1 MNNEDLF
8 SQAKEILV
16 GGVNSPVR
24 SFSNVGGSPI
34 FVEKGLG
41 PIISDAEGKDYID
54 YVGSFG
60 PAILG
65 HANRDV
71 VEAVQEQVSNGF
83 GFGAP
88 SILENE
94 LAQIIID
101 LVPSIEKVRMTSSG
115 TEAALTAIRLAR
127 GCTERELI
135 IKFDGCYHGHVDSL
149 LVNAGSGV
157 LTFGLAASKGIPQS
171 VVSDT
176 LALPFNDTKL
186 LVEAFEKH
194 GSKVAA
200 VIVEPIAGNMGCV
213 LPKEEFLYS
222 LREQT
227 SKHGSLLIFDEVMT
241 GFRVAPGGAQEK
253 LGIAPDLTLLGKVIG
268 GGLPVGA
275 VGGASEIMNNLA
287 PVGSVYQAGTLSG
300 NPISMASG
308 IATLKQLKE
317 HRKYQRLE
325 KTTGDLC
332 AGLEKIASEFDIPFV
347 TNHTCG
353 MFGLFFTEAKTVYS
367 LADVNRCN
375 LDVFKKFFH
384 LMLNQGINLAP
395 SPFEAGFLS
404 FTHDNHHIEK
414 TLEAARSAFSA
425 IQV

>member
-8 SQAKEILV
+8 SQARKILV

-34 FVEKGLG
+34 FVERGLG

-71 VEAVQEQVSNGF
+71 VETVQKQVSNGF

-94 LAQIIID
+94 LAQLIID

-157 LTFGLAASKGIPQS
+157 LTFGLAASQGIPQS
-171 VVSDT
+171 VVSET
-176 LALPFNDTKL
+176 LALPYNDTNL
-186 LVEAFEKH
+186 LVEAFEKY

-213 LPKEEFLYS
+213 LPKEEFLHS

-227 SKHGSLLIFDEVMT
+227 SKYGSLLIFDEVMT

-367 LADVNRCN
+367 LSEVNGCN

>member
-8 SQAKEILV
+8 SQAKEVLV

-65 HANRDV
+65 HANRGV

-94 LAQIIID
+94 LAQLIID

-127 GCTERELI
+127 GCTGRELI

-149 LVNAGSGV
+149 LVNAGSGA

-176 LALPFNDTKL
+176 LALPFNDTNL
-186 LVEAFEKH
+186 LE
-194 GSKVAA
+194 
-200 VIVEPIAGNMGCV
+200 
-213 LPKEEFLYS
+213 
-222 LREQT
+222 
-227 SKHGSLLIFDEVMT
+227 
-241 GFRVAPGGAQEK
+241 
-253 LGIAPDLTLLGKVIG
+253 
-268 GGLPVGA
+268 
-275 VGGASEIMNNLA
+275 
-287 PVGSVYQAGTLSG
+287 
-300 NPISMASG
+300 
-308 IATLKQLKE
+308 
-317 HRKYQRLE
+317 
-325 KTTGDLC
+325 
-332 AGLEKIASEFDIPFV
+332 
-347 TNHTCG
+347 
-353 MFGLFFTEAKTVYS
+353 
-367 LADVNRCN
+367 
-375 LDVFKKFFH
+375 
-384 LMLNQGINLAP
+384 
-395 SPFEAGFLS
+395 
-404 FTHDNHHIEK
+404 
-414 TLEAARSAFSA
+414 SA
-425 IQV
+425 

>member
-8 SQAKEILV
+8 SQAREVLV

-34 FVEKGLG
+34 FIEKGLG
-41 PIISDAEGKDYID
+41 ANITDAEGKEYID

-71 VEAVQEQVSNGF
+71 VETVQEQVSNGF

-94 LAQIIID
+94 LAKLIIA

-127 GCTERELI
+127 GFTERELI

-149 LVNAGSGV
+149 LVNAGSGA
-157 LTFGLAASKGIPQS
+157 LTFGLAASQGIPQN
-171 VVSDT
+171 VVSET
-176 LALPFNDTKL
+176 LALPYNDSSVVK
-186 LVEAFEKH
+186 EAFEKH
-194 GSKVAA
+194 GSRVAA
-200 VIVEPIAGNMGCV
+200 VIVEPIAGNMGCI
-213 LPKEEFLYS
+213 LPQEGFLPT

-227 SKHGSLLIFDEVMT
+227 SKYGSLLIFDEVMT

-253 LGIAPDLTLLGKVIG
+253 LGITPDLTLLGKVIG

-275 VGGASEIMNNLA
+275 VGGTSKIMNNLA
-287 PVGSVYQAGTLSG
+287 PEGSVYQAGTLSG

-308 IATLKQLKE
+308 IATLNLLKE

-325 KTTGDLC
+325 QKTSNLC
-332 AGLEKIASEFDIPFV
+332 KGLEKIATDFDIPLV

-353 MFGLFFTEAKTVYS
+353 MFGMFFTEAKTIYS
-367 LADVNRCN
+367 LADVNGCN
-375 LDVFKKFFH
+375 LDMFKKFFH
-384 LMLNQGINLAP
+384 LMLNHGIYFAP

-404 FTHDNHHIEK
+404 FTHDDYHIEK
-414 TLEAARSAFSA
+414 TLDAARSAFSA
-425 IQV
+425 IRS

>member
-1 MNNEDLF
+1 MNNEELF
-8 SQAKEILV
+8 SQAREVLV

-34 FVEKGLG
+34 FVERGLG

-71 VEAVQEQVSNGF
+71 VETVQEQVSNGF

-94 LAQIIID
+94 LAQLIID

-157 LTFGLAASKGIPQS
+157 LTFGLAASQGIPQS
-171 VVSDT
+171 VVSET
-176 LALPFNDTKL
+176 LALPYNDTNL
-186 LVEAFEKH
+186 LVEAFEKY

-213 LPKEEFLYS
+213 LPKEEFLHS

-227 SKHGSLLIFDEVMT
+227 LKHGSLLIFDEVMT

-268 GGLPVGA
+268 GGLPVG
-275 VGGASEIMNNLA
+275 L
-287 PVGSVYQAGTLSG
+287 
-300 NPISMASG
+300 
-308 IATLKQLKE
+308 
-317 HRKYQRLE
+317 RKPDFYGKRNRY
-325 KTTGDLC
+325 
-332 AGLEKIASEFDIPFV
+332 F
-347 TNHTCG
+347 
-353 MFGLFFTEAKTVYS
+353 KTVERTS
-367 LADVNRCN
+367 KIPTVR
-375 LDVFKKFFH
+375 
-384 LMLNQGINLAP
+384 
-395 SPFEAGFLS
+395 
-404 FTHDNHHIEK
+404 EK
-414 TLEAARSAFSA
+414 NW
-425 IQV
+425 